1 MKKKGSVK
9 PKKKESAAATKKAGR
24 GMKGGTP
31 ADSHTPPPE
40 EVVAEGG
47 MPTADERVPTA
58 QGGLPT
64 GEGRMEAPAASS
76 AGQVAPAK
84 GQHPVEGPSTDRV
97 VPTSAESQQGKAHF
111 AQGDSQ
117 HAGLAQDLLCCMCML
132 LVELLCFHGEVFLH
146 MKHRDHLYG
155 STIVGVHILKTD
167 PAVNHISVC
176 SNRLFMLKL
185 VSIHVTS
192 PKSNMTGR
200 S

>member
-24 GMKGGTP
+24 GTKGATP

-58 QGGLPT
+58 QGGLHT

-84 GQHPVEGPSTDRV
+84 GQHAVEGPSTDRV

-111 AQGDSQ
+111 TQNDSQ
-117 HAGLAQDLLCCMCML
+117 HAGLGQDLLNAAC
-132 LVELLCFHGEVFLH
+132 
-146 MKHRDHLYG
+146 
-155 STIVGVHILKTD
+155 
-167 PAVNHISVC
+167 
-176 SNRLFMLKL
+176 
-185 VSIHVTS
+185 
-192 PKSNMTGR
+192 
-200 S
+200 